1 MDIISQQHIMEKKM
15 SALQKL
21 QEKIEQW
28 RKDHEALKVQNSD
41 LKNKLESVASSQND
55 QESVIAEL
63 RNRVANCATQEETI
77 ETLQRELE
85 EKDAEIEKIIA
96 QVETLLA

>member
-1 MDIISQQHIMEKKM
+1 M

-28 RKDHEALKVQNSD
+28 RLDHEALKSENAQ
-41 LKNKLESVASSQND
+41 LKIELGNVSGAQD
-55 QESVIAEL
+55 QKDRL
-63 RNRVANCATQEETI
+63 I
-77 ETLQRELE
+77 ETLRRELQ

-96 QVETLLA
+96 QVESLLS

>member
-1 MDIISQQHIMEKKM
+1 M

-28 RKDHEALKVQNSD
+28 RVDHEALKSENAQ
-41 LKNKLESVASSQND
+41 LKVELSNVSGSQSQ
-55 QESVIAEL
+55 QEAQIATL
-63 RNRVANCATQEETI
+63 R
-77 ETLQRELE
+77 RELE

-96 QVETLLA
+96 QVESLLA

>member
-1 MDIISQQHIMEKKM
+1 M

-28 RKDHEALKVQNSD
+28 RADHEALKVQNRD
-41 LKNKLESVASSQND
+41 LKSQLASVASSQND
-55 QESVIAEL
+55 QESLIAQL
-63 RNRVANCATQEETI
+63 RNEVEKCTMQEETI
-77 ETLQRELE
+77 EALKRELD
-85 EKDAEIEKIIA
+85 EKDVEIETIIV

>member
-1 MDIISQQHIMEKKM
+1 M

-28 RKDHEALKVQNSD
+28 RVDHEALKSENAQLRVELSN
-41 LKNKLESVASSQND
+41 ASGSQSQ
-55 QESVIAEL
+55 QEAQIAAL
-63 RNRVANCATQEETI
+63 R
-77 ETLQRELE
+77 RELE

-96 QVETLLA
+96 QVESLLA

>member
-1 MDIISQQHIMEKKM
+1 MEKEM

-21 QEKIEQW
+21 QEKIEEW
-28 RKDHEALKVQNSD
+28 RADHEALKVQNRD
-41 LKNKLESVASSQND
+41 LKSQLASVASSQND
-55 QESVIAEL
+55 QESIIAEL
-63 RNRVANCATQEETI
+63 KNEVEKCTSQEATI
-77 ETLQRELE
+77 EALQRELE

>member
-1 MDIISQQHIMEKKM
+1 M

-28 RKDHEALKVQNSD
+28 RVDHEALKSENAQ
-41 LKNKLESVASSQND
+41 LKVELSSASGSQNE
-55 QESVIAEL
+55 QQLQIAAL
-63 RNRVANCATQEETI
+63 K
-77 ETLQRELE
+77 RELE

-96 QVETLLA
+96 QVESLLA

>member
-1 MDIISQQHIMEKKM
+1 M

-28 RKDHEALKVQNSD
+28 RVDHEALKSENAQ
-41 LKNKLESVASSQND
+41 LKVELGNASGAQGEKD
-55 QESVIAEL
+55 TV
-63 RNRVANCATQEETI
+63 I
-77 ETLQRELE
+77 ETLRRELA

>member
-1 MDIISQQHIMEKKM
+1 MENEM

-28 RKDHEALKVQNSD
+28 RVDHEALKSENAQMKVELSN
-41 LKNKLESVASSQND
+41 ASGSQNE
-55 QESVIAEL
+55 QESQIAAL
-63 RNRVANCATQEETI
+63 K
-77 ETLQRELE
+77 RELE

>member
-1 MDIISQQHIMEKKM
+1 M

-28 RKDHEALKVQNSD
+28 RADHEALKVQNRD
-41 LKNKLESVASSQND
+41 LKSQLASIASSQND

-63 RNRVANCATQEETI
+63 RSEVNKCTTQEATI
-77 ETLQRELE
+77 EALKRELE

>member
-1 MDIISQQHIMEKKM
+1 M

-28 RKDHEALKVQNSD
+28 RADHEALKSENAQ
-41 LKNKLESVASSQND
+41 LKVELSNVSGSQSQ
-55 QESVIAEL
+55 QEAQIATL
-63 RNRVANCATQEETI
+63 R
-77 ETLQRELE
+77 RELE

-96 QVETLLA
+96 QVESLLA

>member
-1 MDIISQQHIMEKKM
+1 M

-28 RKDHEALKVQNSD
+28 RVDHEALKGENAKLRGELSNVSEYQNEQEVEIAA
-41 LKNKLESVASSQND
+41 LK
-55 QESVIAEL
+55 
-63 RNRVANCATQEETI
+63 
-77 ETLQRELE
+77 RELE
-85 EKDAEIEKIIA
+85 EKDTEIEKIIA

>member
-1 MDIISQQHIMEKKM
+1 MEKKM

-28 RKDHEALKVQNSD
+28 RVDHESLKSENAQ
-41 LKNKLESVASSQND
+41 LKIELSNVSGSQNE
-55 QESVIAEL
+55 QEAQIAAL
-63 RNRVANCATQEETI
+63 RS
-77 ETLQRELE
+77 ELE

-96 QVETLLA
+96 QVETLLS